1 MKLPHLNRPLVLEA
15 PLRAGDGAG
24 GYIRDWQVR
33 GVLWAEVTAGT
44 GRAAADFATT
54 LSRVPYRITVRAAP
68 HGAASRPVAGQRFR
82 DGDRLFQITAVAERD
97 SHARYLTCFATEE
110 TAS

>member
-1 MKLPHLNRPLVLEA
+1 MTAPHLNRPLVLEA

-33 GVLWAEVTAGT
+33 GVLWAEIKAST
-44 GRAAADFATT
+44 GRETADFAATV
-54 LSRVPYRITVRAAP
+54 SRVRYRITVRAAP

-97 SHARYLTCFATEE
+97 SDARYLTCFANEE